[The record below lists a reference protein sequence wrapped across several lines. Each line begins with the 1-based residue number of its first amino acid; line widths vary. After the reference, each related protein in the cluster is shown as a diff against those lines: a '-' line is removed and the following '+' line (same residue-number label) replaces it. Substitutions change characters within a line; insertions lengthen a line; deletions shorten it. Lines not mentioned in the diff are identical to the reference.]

1 MRRLDSLKKGNKFQT
16 GEMILTTQ
24 PGSFLGARSAAP
36 NQFLRQSP
44 SPSAVSP
51 VGVGSVGS
59 NQMAVSPALVPSP
72 SSSQLTPVLSGP
84 PRSNGKILQLAF
96 HCFINLRLTE
106 VSYLPLQIVQ

>member
-1 MRRLDSLKKGNKFQT
+1 M
-16 GEMILTTQ
+16 
-24 PGSFLGARSAAP
+24 GSPSGGFLSTRNAPP

-72 SSSQLTPVLSGP
+72 SSSQLTPVMSGP
-84 PRSNGKILQLAF
+84 PRSNGSSSFQKMKFLKTSIFGLIF
-96 HCFINLRLTE
+96 F
-106 VSYLPLQIVQ
+106 